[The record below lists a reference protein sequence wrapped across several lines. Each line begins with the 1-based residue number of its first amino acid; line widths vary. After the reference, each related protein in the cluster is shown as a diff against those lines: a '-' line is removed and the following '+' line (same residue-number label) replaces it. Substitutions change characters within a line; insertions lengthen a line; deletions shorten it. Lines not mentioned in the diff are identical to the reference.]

1 MDIITKGIAKG
12 IWEFF
17 AKLFSDMI
25 NEAFKLITETIIKTS
40 NIDQYITVDDYLLYV
55 QVIAGS
61 LLLVK
66 IAWEALK
73 YQSNGALGSNNR
85 SFSTLMLKT
94 LASGAA
100 IYVLPYLVKDVLL
113 PINDE
118 LIRIIQKI
126 GVEISDSH
134 FHNVLNLQTN
144 LATLGGMM
152 ILISLVLAIGFVIL
166 AIAGGIRYIELLICI
181 IFAPIAAVSIA
192 NDGEGV
198 QLWFKETIC
207 VVFTQS
213 IHIFLLQIL
222 IKIMT
227 TVDGI
232 MMAVLSIGAIT
243 VMLRGPQ
250 VLRSF
255 LYTSGVGAVATGT
268 TTQVT
273 RMAVMKK
280 VMKSSSPVPTP

>member
-17 AKLFSDMI
+17 ANLFSDMI

-40 NIDQYITVDDYLLYV
+40 DINAYIKIDNYLTYV
-55 QVIAGS
+55 KVIAGS

-100 IYVLPYLVKDVLL
+100 IFVLPDLVTRVLL
-113 PINDE
+113 PINNE
-118 LIRIIQKI
+118 LMRLIQNI
-126 GVEISDSH
+126 GVQISDSH
-134 FHNVLNLQTN
+134 FHKVLDLKTN

-152 ILISLVLAIGFVIL
+152 ILISLALAVGFVVL

-181 IFAPIAAVSIA
+181 VFAPIAAVSIT

-207 VVFTQS
+207 IVFTQS

-222 IKIMT
+222 ITIMSS
-227 TVDGI
+227 VDGI
-232 MMAVLSIGAIT
+232 MMAILSIGAIT

-255 LYTSGVGAVATGT
+255 LYTSGIGAVTTGT
-268 TTQVT
+268 TAQVT